1 MKFDDHSIQSIPID
15 LIAIFIYFNFLIYI
29 YILRVRCNHKVLICL
44 YFILFHFLY
53 H

>member
-29 YILRVRCNHKVLICL
+29 YSKSKM
-44 YFILFHFLY
+44 
-53 H
+53 